1 MHKFHENNKMCIK
14 NKPVSDVADGRGL
27 SSGRGFRRF
36 LKAGDS
42 LVVGAILITH

>member
-1 MHKFHENNKMCIK
+1 MHKFHEKNKMFIK
-14 NKPVSDVADGRGL
+14 NKPLSDVADGRGL

-42 LVVGAILITH
+42 LVGAILLTN